1 MQVNIQGPSYP
12 ELLREIHNPP
22 RNLFCKGNVELLSKR
37 CITIVGTREST
48 RYGYSVLNMLLK
60 KYIGLLD
67 VCIVSGMARGIDT
80 AVHSRCLEFGIPTIA
95 VIAGGI
101 ENIYPISSTYIY
113 EEICKKGLVVAEYDG
128 RVEMHKG
135 MFPMRNRILAG
146 ISDTTVVI
154 EAGAKSGSL
163 LTANLALEFGRDVFV
178 VPGNID
184 KESSHGCNMLI
195 KQGAEVI
202 TSPEDFMA
210 ILGLES
216 HQFKMI

>member
-1 MQVNIQGPSYP
+1 MEAMVYAYLDNLGIDYLIYEHDAAPTAEHVADLENVIRGKHCKNI
-12 ELLREIHNPP
+12 
-22 RNLFCKGNVELLSKR
+22 F
-37 CITIVGTREST
+37 
-48 RYGYSVLNMLLK
+48 LK

-101 ENIYPISSTYIY
+101 ENIYPASSEYIY
-113 EEICKKGLVVAEYDG
+113 EEICKKGLVIAEYNG

-146 ISDTTVVI
+146 ISDATLVI
-154 EAGAKSGSL
+154 EAGLDSGSL

-178 VPGNID
+178 VPGDIAR
-184 KESSHGCNMLI
+184 KTSQGCNMLI

-202 TSPEDFMA
+202 TSPEDFMS